1 MEEKWVRAIILLV
14 LVSGWYCSCCCGCLE
29 EERIALLNLKHS
41 IPPPTDY
48 VLASWGGHGDCCKW
62 VGIEC
67 NITTKRVFQLSL
79 NFTRGWDVKGWYMNS
94 SLFSPLEELKSL
106 FLRGNSIFG
115 FMKNEGLEKLSSL
128 SNLEVLDLSYNR
140 LNNSILSSLASLSSL
155 KVLNLANNHMKGSLH
170 ISGVKRPLGLSNLEV
185 LDLSDNSFN
194 NTILSSLKGI
204 SSLKS
209 LYLGWNKL
217 KGILNIKELVGLN
230 ELKELDLSG
239 NNVRSF
245 VVPKG
250 VKRPLGLNNL
260 EVLHLYDNS
269 FSNTTLS
276 SLRGLPSL
284 KILDLSDNKLGGVLN
299 VEELVGLNE
308 LKELDLSYNNVESFV
323 APKGIKRSLG
333 LSNLKVLHLQRNS
346 FSNKTLSS
354 LRGLSSLKSLDLSG
368 NKIKGILNIK
378 ELVALN
384 NLKEL
389 DLSYNEVESF
399 VAHEDTRSSSMLEV
413 LYLSGNNNTCGSCLV
428 QSIRAFPLIKILDL
442 TFSTSIEPVTAIGS
456 HTFKELEVLLL
467 DESSLDNNF
476 LQSIGT
482 LSSLKVLSMSFC
494 ELNGTLPNQGWCKLK
509 NLEELDLS
517 ANNFQGM
524 LPSCLGNLSYLL
536 VMDISY
542 NHFTGNIAT
551 SPLTNLTSLEYLSFS
566 RNKFQVPISFGMFAN
581 HSKLKVLLGDD
592 NNLIPEPLL
601 HTPTPRFQLIFL
613 SLSYLALKE
622 PPYFL
627 QHQNVLRFVDLSHN
641 NITGGFPSWL
651 FMNNT
656 QLKVLMLGYN
666 SISGSLQLPSQP
678 HFNISVLDI
687 AMNGLAGKIPI
698 NMSLVFPHLTD
709 LIMSKNYF
717 QGQIPTSFGDMKSLI
732 YLSLPNNQFSG
743 SIPDSFGRLSFL
755 VHLDLSNNQLSGGI
769 PELLV
774 LGCPLEFLIL
784 SGNNL
789 QGQVFPLLF
798 NSTNLAVLQLNSNN
812 FTGEIAEFSSINSFS
827 PLVIDMS
834 NNHFSGKLP
843 RWMGNISSLRGL
855 SLSKNLFEGPFP
867 VEFCGLDSLYFL
879 DLSNNNL
886 SGSIPECFN
895 PSFINHV
902 HLSNNRF
909 TGSLTKAFYGNGT
922 SYLETLDL
930 TRNNLTGTILGC
942 IGNLPSLRIILL
954 KANHFEGEIP
964 FQLCHLNGLKIMDLS
979 QNNLAGPIPFCLR
992 NLTFEFEASI
1002 SQFQTQ
1008 FGIAD
1013 QYDGSMIYSLSNVWG
1028 KKLLKNYYGYVPQRN
1043 VLIEVGDWVEFTTKS
1058 MSYVYNGSILRYMSG
1073 IDLSCNQLTGRIPP
1087 EIGYL
1092 NEIHALNL
1100 SHNKLNGPIP
1110 STFLNLKQIESLD
1123 LSYNNLDGRI
1133 PPQLTELNNLAVFF
1147 VSHNNL
1153 SGPIPDQKAQFGTF
1167 GESSY
1172 EGNPFLCGAPLQ
1184 INCTKI
1190 ESPSVANVSNY
1201 DRENNGFIDM
1211 TVFYWSFVVAY
1222 VAILMAITAVL
1233 QINPYWRRKWFY
1245 FIEVCITSCYYFV
1258 LDNFCDENT
1267 RNFAHICGLNAA
1279 KIPRGTISLDYIC
1292 QNWSAGHTKICYF
1305 LDVPS
1310 AQCGLLGHILGT

>member
-1 MEEKWVRAIILLV
+1 MEEKWIGAIVLLV

-29 EERIALLNLKHS
+29 EERIALLSLKHS

-62 VGIEC
+62 AGIEC

-79 NFTRGWDVKGWYMNS
+79 NYTRGWDVEGWYMNS

-106 FLRGNSIFG
+106 FLMGNNIFG

-128 SNLEVLDLSYNR
+128 SNLEVLDLSNNR
-140 LNNSILSSLASLSSL
+140 LNNSILSSSLASLSSL
-155 KVLNLANNHMKGSLH
+155 KVLNLAGNQMEGSLH
-170 ISGVKRPLGLSNLEV
+170 VLGVKRPLGLSNLEV

-194 NTILSSLKGI
+194 NTILSSLKGL

-209 LYLGWNKL
+209 LHLRWNKL

-230 ELKELDLSG
+230 ELKELDLSN
-239 NNVRSF
+239 NNVESF
-245 VVPKG
+245 VAPKG

-260 EVLHLYDNS
+260 EVLHLYNNS
-269 FSNTTLS
+269 FNNTTFS

-284 KILDLSDNKLGGVLN
+284 KILDLSKNNLKGVLN
-299 VEELVGLNE
+299 VEELVGLNK
-308 LKELDLSYNNVESFV
+308 LKELDLGNNNVESFV
-323 APKGIKRSLG
+323 APKGIKRPLG
-333 LSNLKVLHLQRNS
+333 LSNLEVLHLYNNY
-346 FSNKTLSS
+346 FSNTTLSS

-368 NKIKGILNIK
+368 NKLKGILNIK

-399 VAHEDTRSSSMLEV
+399 VAPKDTRSSSMLEV
-413 LYLSGNNNTCGSCLV
+413 LYLSENNNTCGSCLV
-428 QSIRAFPLIKILDL
+428 QSIKAFRLIKTLDL
-442 TFSTSIEPVTAIGS
+442 TFSTSIEPVTVVDS

-467 DESSLDNNF
+467 DESSLHNNF

-482 LSSLKVLSMSFC
+482 LSSLKVLSVSFC

-517 ANNFQGM
+517 GNNFQGM

-542 NHFTGNIAT
+542 NHFIGNIAT
-551 SPLTNLTSLEYLSFS
+551 SPLTNLKSLEYLSFS
-566 RNKFQVPISFGMFAN
+566 RNNFQVPVSFRMFAN

-592 NNLIPEPLL
+592 NNLMPEPLL
-601 HTPTPRFQLIFL
+601 HTPTPKFQLIFL

-627 QHQNVLRFVDLSHN
+627 HHQNVLRFVDLSHN

-656 QLKVLMLGYN
+656 RLKALMLGYN
-666 SISGSLQLPSQP
+666 SISGPLQLPSQP
-678 HFNISVLDI
+678 HIISILDVT
-687 AMNGLAGKIPI
+687 MNGLLGKIPI
-698 NMSLVFPHLTD
+698 NISSVFPHLTF
-709 LIMSKNYF
+709 LFMSKNSF
-717 QGQIPTSFGDMKSLI
+717 QGQIPTSVGDMKSLE
-732 YLSLPNNQFSG
+732 YLSLPNNQ
-743 SIPDSFGRLSFL
+743 
-755 VHLDLSNNQLSGGI
+755 LSGRI

-774 LGCPLEFLIL
+774 LGCPLEVLIL

-798 NSTNLAVLQLNSNN
+798 NSTYLFVLQLGDNN
-812 FTGEIAEFSSINSFS
+812 FTGEISEFSSVNSFS

-834 NNHFSGKLP
+834 NNHFSGTLP
-843 RWMGNISSLRGL
+843 RWMGNISSLNGL

-867 VEFCGLDSLYFL
+867 IEFCSLDSLSFL
-879 DLSNNNL
+879 DLSKNNL
-886 SGSIPECFN
+886 SGSIPKCFN
-895 PSFINHV
+895 PLYINHV

-909 TGSLTKAFYGNGT
+909 TGPLTKAFYNS
-922 SYLETLDL
+922 SYLKSLDL
-930 TRNNLTGTILGC
+930 TRNNLTGTIPSW
-942 IGNLPSLRIILL
+942 IGSLPSLSILLL

-964 FQLCHLNGLKIMDLS
+964 FQLCHLNRLKIMDLS
-979 QNNLAGPIPFCLR
+979 RNNLSGSIPFCLR

-1002 SQFQTQ
+1002 SQLQAS
-1008 FGIAD
+1008 FGMGS
-1013 QYDGSMIYSLSNVWG
+1013 QYYDLMIYSLSNIGG
-1028 KKLLKNYYGYVPQRN
+1028 KKLLKNYYGFMPQRN
-1043 VLIEVGDWVEFTTKS
+1043 ELIEVEDWVEFTTKS

-1073 IDLSCNQLTGRIPP
+1073 IDLSCNQLTGRIPL

-1100 SHNKLNGPIP
+1100 SHNKLIGPIP

-1123 LSYNNLDGRI
+1123 LSYNNLNGRI

-1147 VSHNNL
+1147 VAHNNL

-1167 GESSY
+1167 DESSY

-1190 ESPSVANVSNY
+1190 ESSSMTNVSNY

-1211 TVFYWSFVVAY
+1211 TVFCWSFVVAY
-1222 VAILMAITAVL
+1222 VATLMAITTVL
-1233 QINPYWRRKWFY
+1233 HINPYWRRKWFY

-1258 LDNFCDENT
+1258 LDNFC
-1267 RNFAHICGLNAA
+1267 
-1279 KIPRGTISLDYIC
+1279 
-1292 QNWSAGHTKICYF
+1292 
-1305 LDVPS
+1305 
-1310 AQCGLLGHILGT
+1310 

>member
-1 MEEKWVRAIILLV
+1 MQEKWVGAFVLLV

-79 NFTRGWDVKGWYMNS
+79 NFTRGWDVKGWYLNS

-106 FLRGNSIFG
+106 FLRGNSIVG

-128 SNLEVLDLSYNR
+128 SNLESLDLQ
-140 LNNSILSSLASLSSL
+140 
-155 KVLNLANNHMKGSLH
+155 
-170 ISGVKRPLGLSNLEV
+170 
-185 LDLSDNSFN
+185 
-194 NTILSSLKGI
+194 
-204 SSLKS
+204 
-209 LYLGWNKL
+209 WNQL

-230 ELKELDLSG
+230 ELKELDLSN
-239 NNVRSF
+239 NNVESF
-245 VVPKG
+245 VAPKG
-250 VKRPLGLNNL
+250 VKGPLGLSNL
-260 EVLHLYDNS
+260 EVLHLYNNS

-284 KILDLSDNKLGGVLN
+284 KILDLSKNKLKGVLN
-299 VEELVGLNE
+299 VEVGLND
-308 LKELDLSYNNVESFV
+308 LKELDLSNNNVESFV
-323 APKGIKRSLG
+323 APKGIKRPLG
-333 LSNLKVLHLQRNS
+333 LSNLEVLHLYNNS
-346 FSNKTLSS
+346 FSNTTLSS
-354 LRGLSSLKSLDLSG
+354 LKGFSSLKSLDLSG
-368 NKIKGILNIK
+368 NKLKGILNIK

-399 VAHEDTRSSSMLEV
+399 VAPEDTRSSSMLEV
-413 LYLSGNNNTCGSCLV
+413 LHLSENNNTCGSCLL
-428 QSIRAFPLIKILDL
+428 QSIRAFPLIKTLDL
-442 TFSTSIEPVTAIGS
+442 TFSTSIEPVTAIDG

-467 DESSLDNNF
+467 EGSSLHNNF

-482 LSSLKVLSMSFC
+482 LNSVKVLSMSFC
-494 ELNGTLPNQGWCKLK
+494 ELNGTLPHQGWCKLK

-517 ANNFQGM
+517 GNNLQGV

-551 SPLTNLTSLEYLSFS
+551 SPLTNLKSLEYLSFS
-566 RNKFQVPISFGMFAN
+566 RNNFQVPVSFGMFAN
-581 HSKLKVLLGDD
+581 HSKLKVLLSDD
-592 NNLIPEPLL
+592 NNLMPEPLL
-601 HTPTPRFQLIFL
+601 HTPTPKFQLIFL

-627 QHQNVLRFVDLSHN
+627 HHQNVLRFVDLSHN

-656 QLKVLMLGYN
+656 QLKVLMLEYN
-666 SISGSLQLPSQP
+666 SISGPLQLPSQP
-678 HFNISVLDI
+678 HFNISILDVT
-687 AMNGLAGKIPI
+687 MNGLLGKIPI
-698 NMSLVFPHLTD
+698 NMSSVFPHLIG
-709 LIMSKNYF
+709 LIMSKNSF
-717 QGQIPTSFGDMKSLI
+717 QGQIPASFGDMKLLE
-732 YLSLPNNQFSG
+732 YLSLPNNQFSE
-743 SIPDSFGRLSFL
+743 SIPDSFGHLSSL

-769 PELLV
+769 PKLLV

-789 QGQVFPLLF
+789 QGPVFPLLF
-798 NSTNLAVLQLNSNN
+798 NSTYLLVLKLGSNN
-812 FTGEIAEFSSINSFS
+812 FAGEIPEFSSVNSFS

-843 RWMGNISSLRGL
+843 RWMGNISSLIEL

-895 PSFINHV
+895 PFCISYV

-909 TGSLTKAFYGNGT
+909 TGPLTKAFYNN
-922 SYLETLDL
+922 SYLESLDL
-930 TRNNLTGTILGC
+930 TRNNLTGTIPSW
-942 IGNLPSLRIILL
+942 IGNLPSLSILLL

-964 FQLCHLNGLKIMDLS
+964 FQLCHLNKLKIMDLS
-979 QNNLAGPIPFCLR
+979 QNNLFGSIPFCLR
-992 NLTFEFEASI
+992 NLTFEFEALT
-1002 SQFQTQ
+1002 SQLL
-1008 FGIAD
+1008 I
-1013 QYDGSMIYSLSNVWG
+1013 GSEYSGPMLYSLSDMGG
-1028 KKLLKNYYGYVPQRN
+1028 KKLLKNYYGFIPYRN
-1043 VLIEVGDWVEFTTKS
+1043 ELIYMEDWVEFTTKS

-1073 IDLSCNQLTGRIPP
+1073 IDLSCNQLTRRIPL

-1100 SHNKLNGPIP
+1100 SHNKLIGPIP

-1123 LSYNNLDGRI
+1123 LSYNNLNGRI
-1133 PPQLTELNNLAVFF
+1133 PPQLIELNTLAVF
-1147 VSHNNL
+1147 S
-1153 SGPIPDQKAQFGTF
+1153 IA
-1167 GESSY
+1167 
-1172 EGNPFLCGAPLQ
+1172 
-1184 INCTKI
+1184 
-1190 ESPSVANVSNY
+1190 
-1201 DRENNGFIDM
+1201 
-1211 TVFYWSFVVAY
+1211 
-1222 VAILMAITAVL
+1222 
-1233 QINPYWRRKWFY
+1233 
-1245 FIEVCITSCYYFV
+1245 
-1258 LDNFCDENT
+1258 
-1267 RNFAHICGLNAA
+1267 
-1279 KIPRGTISLDYIC
+1279 
-1292 QNWSAGHTKICYF
+1292 
-1305 LDVPS
+1305 
-1310 AQCGLLGHILGT
+1310 